1 MKILSYLIF
10 IYLKNFLKNR
20 KKIITNVVFF
30 TGAIYNGILFTE
42 LLKNTSNILLLKILC
57 CFIFISTISVKFF
70 PFFSFLQKPVKLT
83 YPIKSSTRFLIN
95 FTNDSFI
102 SSNFISI
109 NLFIISFLVC
119 YDSFNINYLLLFYF
133 LFLAYPIRRI
143 LQVIVFQKTSK
154 KNYFY
159 IILILSI
166 VICLIFLVINNFNLF
181 LQNAFI
187 YFLVLLVLF
196 MYFSFMVEEK
206 LSTSKKKLF
215 VSTLRYNDVYS
226 QFIYT
231 NKKFKLWYFTALIV
245 KIFFLAFLSITF
257 YYKNKQIPFFFIILF
272 ASPLILFN
280 YVINNLIGFF
290 DRFWFS
296 FDKSSGSNGKTFFL
310 IFIKIIKIPL
320 IIDFLITIIFGF
332 FNYYLLQY
340 IVIINLGSLPILVL
354 LSFYWSNLYP
364 KKVEVNLFNTKPVS
378 AIIPVIITFF
388 IMLSFLFTSSNI
400 YYGVLVTVYLIISFI
415 LYSRLIYFHANK
427 SKKIYQKLFN

>member
-1 MKILSYLIF
+1 
-10 IYLKNFLKNR
+10 
-20 KKIITNVVFF
+20 
-30 TGAIYNGILFTE
+30 
-42 LLKNTSNILLLKILC
+42 
-57 CFIFISTISVKFF
+57 
-70 PFFSFLQKPVKLT
+70 
-83 YPIKSSTRFLIN
+83 
-95 FTNDSFI
+95 
-102 SSNFISI
+102 
-109 NLFIISFLVC
+109 
-119 YDSFNINYLLLFYF
+119 
-133 LFLAYPIRRI
+133 
-143 LQVIVFQKTSK
+143 
-154 KNYFY
+154 
-159 IILILSI
+159 
-166 VICLIFLVINNFNLF
+166 
-181 LQNAFI
+181 
-187 YFLVLLVLF
+187 
-196 MYFSFMVEEK
+196 MVEEK